1 MIVVG
6 LTLGNA
12 LSFPQSVRANTLLH
26 LKMHCALVGAAFK
39 TEEASQEE
47 NPLKLKSLAVIT
59 LIVLGCSPA
68 FGQTFSLG
76 FRGHSGTQYC
86 DYEVVKVSPPYAA
99 GTHNLTTDCGSSVDG
114 VMVGF
119 KGYIPL
125 SSGAPVT
132 GTVMEMSDNFIDA
145 SYQAYTGCQVDWVT
159 KTKASTLHYGWAV
172 YYSCSGGSDFLLNYG
187 YLTTKL
193 GATKQQAGAKV
204 TSFGAALAK
213 AGTGTKK

>member
-6 LTLGNA
+6 LTFGNA

-26 LKMHCALVGAAFK
+26 LKMHCALVGATFK

-59 LIVLGCSPA
+59 LIVLGCSAA

-76 FRGHSGTQYC
+76 FRGHAGTQYC
-86 DYEVVKVSPPYAA
+86 DYEVVKVSAPYAA
-99 GTHNLTTDCGSSVDG
+99 GTHNLTTDCGLPADG

-119 KGYIPL
+119 KAYIPV

-132 GTVMEMSDNFIDA
+132 GTVLEMSDNFIDA
-145 SYQAYTGCQVDWVT
+145 SYQAYTGCQFDWVT
-159 KTKASTLHYGWAV
+159 KTKASTLRYGWAV
-172 YYSCSGGSDFLLNYG
+172 YYSCSGGTEVLFNYG

-193 GATKQQAGAKV
+193 GATKQQAGAKI

-213 AGTGTKK
+213 TGTGTKK